1 MKILLIGSGGREH
14 AIAWKLSKS
23 ERVSKIYVAPGNGGT
38 AIEKKCENVGITDIE
53 ELLNF
58 AKSRNVDLTVVGPE
72 EPLINGIVNRFK
84 EEGLKIF
91 GPEKD
96 GAMLEGSKSFSKD
109 FMKKYGVAT
118 AEYEVFYEATK
129 AKEYL
134 NKCKYPIVIKADGL
148 AAGKGVVICE
158 TKEEAIENIDL
169 FMVNDIFKGAGKKVV
184 IEEFLKGVEASILS
198 ITDGNTIIPFISAK
212 DHKQIYDD
220 NKGPNTGGMGVV
232 APNPYVTDEVLKEF
246 EEEIMNKTLAGIK
259 EEGFDFKGIIFF
271 GIMITDNGVKLLE
284 YNVRMGDPETQ
295 SVLSLMETDLL
306 DLIEASIEGKLNE
319 KTVKFKDEVCVNV
332 VMASKGYPASYETNK
347 GISFEE
353 GVLDNLFIAGAK
365 LTEGKLLTS
374 GGRVLSVIGR
384 GKTVEEARENAYRN
398 VNKVSFNGAYF
409 RKDIG
414 IAK

>member
-58 AKSRNVDLTVVGPE
+58 AKSRSIDLTVVGPE

-118 AEYEVFYEATK
+118 AEYKVFYEATK

-134 NKCKYPIVIKADGL
+134 NECKYPIVIKADGL

-198 ITDGNTIIPFISAK
+198 ITDASNENDGDSFLFSFLNILGNVPSLAAANGSSESITVQISHELNIAIITPTFIIILPHLPITPIKTAAV
-212 DHKQIYDD
+212 D
-220 NKGPNTGGMGVV
+220 GGAIV
-232 APNPYVTDEVLKEF
+232 D
-246 EEEIMNKTLAGIK
+246 
-259 EEGFDFKGIIFF
+259 
-271 GIMITDNGVKLLE
+271 
-284 YNVRMGDPETQ
+284 
-295 SVLSLMETDLL
+295 
-306 DLIEASIEGKLNE
+306 
-319 KTVKFKDEVCVNV
+319 
-332 VMASKGYPASYETNK
+332 
-347 GISFEE
+347 
-353 GVLDNLFIAGAK
+353 
-365 LTEGKLLTS
+365 TS
-374 GGRVLSVIGR
+374 PC
-384 GKTVEEARENAYRN
+384 GKTPSGKSESAVYNNKQVKNPKN
-398 VNKVSFNGAYF
+398 VALPTSF
-409 RKDIG
+409 
-414 IAK
+414 